1 MLSCV
6 ASAAGELAQRP
17 FATTVRVFPGLR
29 PGHGILDRE
38 GKMPTADQLKTLI
51 ESFAAGDDGRF
62 YRTALQLA
70 ADEARRGHGK
80 LAQELRT
87 LVDAARAR
95 GAALPAGAKRPIPL
109 VQPRGDLGDLV
120 TASYPDLKLSDM
132 VLPEN
137 LARSLERVLRE
148 NRGTERLHERGLRAR
163 RKLLLV
169 GPPGTGK
176 TMTARALAGE
186 LHVPLYLVRFE
197 SLITKFMGE
206 TAAKLKLVFDAMKS
220 VRAVFLF
227 DEFDAIGAQRAL
239 PNDTGEIRRI
249 LNSFLQF
256 IEADESESIVVAAT
270 NHAEILD
277 RALIRRFD
285 DVVTYEHPAVP
296 EIVAT
301 LHRTLADF
309 PTKGVRWER
318 LASEAAGLSYAEIVR
333 ACEDAAKD
341 MVLEERE
348 SLPEAEIARALNERK
363 LAHAAVD
370 TR

>member
-1 MLSCV
+1 
-6 ASAAGELAQRP
+6 
-17 FATTVRVFPGLR
+17 
-29 PGHGILDRE
+29 
-38 GKMPTADQLKTLI
+38 MPTADQLKTLI
-51 ESFAAGDDGRF
+51 ESFAASDDQRF

-80 LAQELRT
+80 LAQELRD
-87 LVDAARAR
+87 LVDAARSR
-95 GAALPAGAKRPIPL
+95 GAALPAGTKRPIPL
-109 VQPRGDLGDLV
+109 AQPRGDIGDLV
-120 TASYPDLKLSDM
+120 TASYPDLKLGDM
-132 VLPEN
+132 VLSKA
-137 LARSLERVLRE
+137 LGRGLERVLRE
-148 NRGTERLHERGLRAR
+148 NRGTARLHEHGLRAR

-197 SLITKFMGE
+197 TMITKFMGE
-206 TAAKLKLVFDAMKS
+206 SAAKLKLVFDAMRT

-256 IEADESESIVVAAT
+256 IEGDNSESILVAAT

-285 DVVTYEHPAVP
+285 DVLTYTLPDAA
-296 EIVAT
+296 EIVAA
-301 LHRTLADF
+301 LRRTLGDF
-309 PTKGVRWER
+309 PTEGVRWEHIAR
-318 LASEAAGLSYAEIVR
+318 EAEGLSYAEIVR
-333 ACEDAAKD
+333 AAEDAAKD
-341 MVLEERE
+341 MVLAERL
-348 SLPEAEIARALNERK
+348 SLPEEEIIRAVQDRK
-363 LAHAAVD
+363 LAHSAVSAK
-370 TR
+370 

>member
-1 MLSCV
+1 
-6 ASAAGELAQRP
+6 
-17 FATTVRVFPGLR
+17 
-29 PGHGILDRE
+29 
-38 GKMPTADQLKTLI
+38 MPTADQLKTLI
-51 ESFAAGDDGRF
+51 QSFAASDDQRF

-80 LAQELRT
+80 LAQELRD

-95 GAALPAGAKRPIPL
+95 GAALPAGTKRPIPL
-109 VQPRGDLGDLV
+109 AQPRGDLGDLV
-120 TASYPDLKLSDM
+120 AASYPDLRVADM
-132 VLPEN
+132 VLSKD
-137 LARSLERVLRE
+137 LARGLERVLRE
-148 NRGTERLHERGLRAR
+148 NRGAARLHEHGLRPR

-176 TMTARALAGE
+176 TMTARAIAGE
-186 LHVPLYLVRFE
+186 LHIPLYLVRFE
-197 SLITKFMGE
+197 SMITKFMGE
-206 TAAKLKLVFDAMKS
+206 TAAKLKLVFDAMHS

-256 IEADESESIVVAAT
+256 IEADNSESILVAAT

-285 DVVTYEHPAVP
+285 DVLTYALPEAA

-301 LHRTLADF
+301 LKHAIGDF
-309 PTKGVRWER
+309 PTTGVRWEHV
-318 LASEAAGLSYAEIVR
+318 AQEAEGLSYADIVR
-333 ACEDAAKD
+333 AAEDAAKD
-341 MVLEERE
+341 MVLTER
-348 SLPEAEIARALNERK
+348 SCLPEQDIVRALHDRK
-363 LAHAAVD
+363 LAHSAVCAK
-370 TR
+370 

>member
-1 MLSCV
+1 M
-6 ASAAGELAQRP
+6 
-17 FATTVRVFPGLR
+17 RVS
-29 PGHGILDRE
+29 
-38 GKMPTADQLKTLI
+38 MPTADQLKTLI
-51 ESFAAGDDGRF
+51 ESYAASDDARF

-80 LAQELRT
+80 FAQELRD

-109 VQPRGDLGDLV
+109 AQPRGDLGDLV
-120 TASYPDLKLSDM
+120 SASYPDLKVNDM
-132 VLPEN
+132 VLSKS
-137 LARSLERVLRE
+137 LAGALDRVLRE
-148 NRGTERLHERGLRAR
+148 NRGTARLNEHGLCPR

-176 TMTARALAGE
+176 TMTARAIAGE

-206 TAAKLKLVFDAMKS
+206 TAAKLKLVFNAMGS

-256 IEADESESIVVAAT
+256 IEADDSESIVIAAT
-270 NHAEILD
+270 NHAETLD

-285 DVVTYEHPAVP
+285 DVLTYTLPEPA

-301 LHRTLADF
+301 LERTLGAF
-309 PTKGVRWER
+309 PTKGVHWEHVAR
-318 LASEAAGLSYAEIVR
+318 EADGLSYAEIVR
-333 ACEDAAKD
+333 AGEDAAKD
-341 MVLEERE
+341 MVLAGRS
-348 SLPEAEIARALNERK
+348 SLTEDDIVQAVHDRK
-363 LAHAAVD
+363 LAHAAVSSK
-370 TR
+370 

>member
-1 MLSCV
+1 
-6 ASAAGELAQRP
+6 
-17 FATTVRVFPGLR
+17 
-29 PGHGILDRE
+29 
-38 GKMPTADQLKTLI
+38 MPTADQLKTLI
-51 ESFAAGDDGRF
+51 ESFAASDDARF

-80 LAQELRT
+80 LAQELRD
-87 LVDAARAR
+87 LVDAARSR

-109 VQPRGDLGDLV
+109 AQPRGDLGDLV
-120 TASYPDLKLSDM
+120 FASYPDLKVADM
-132 VLPEN
+132 VLSQG

-148 NRGTERLHERGLRAR
+148 NRGTARLHEHGLRAR
-163 RKLLLV
+163 RRLLLV

-176 TMTARALAGE
+176 TMTARAVAGE

-197 SLITKFMGE
+197 SMITKFMGE
-206 TAAKLKLVFDAMKS
+206 TAAKLKLVFDAMRS

-256 IEADESESIVVAAT
+256 IEADDSESILIAAT

-285 DVVTYEHPAVP
+285 DVLTYALPEAP
-296 EIVAT
+296 EIIAT
-301 LHRTLADF
+301 LKRTLLDF
-309 PTKGVRWER
+309 PTQGIRWAH
-318 LASEAAGLSYAEIVR
+318 LAHEAAGLSYADIVR
-333 ACEDAAKD
+333 ASEDAAKE
-341 MVLEERE
+341 MVLGERPA
-348 SLPEAEIARALNERK
+348 LPEEDIVRALHDRK
-363 LAHAAVD
+363 LAHEAITAK
-370 TR
+370 

>member
-1 MLSCV
+1 
-6 ASAAGELAQRP
+6 
-17 FATTVRVFPGLR
+17 
-29 PGHGILDRE
+29 
-38 GKMPTADQLKTLI
+38 MPTADQLKTLI
-51 ESFAAGDDGRF
+51 ASFAASDDARF

-80 LAQELRT
+80 LAQELRD

-95 GAALPAGAKRPIPL
+95 GATLPAGAKRPIPL
-109 VQPRGDLGDLV
+109 AQPRGDLGDLV
-120 TASYPDLKLSDM
+120 SASYPDLKVADM
-132 VLPEN
+132 VLSKG
-137 LARSLERVLRE
+137 LSHGLERVLRE
-148 NRGTERLHERGLRAR
+148 NRGTARLHEHGLRAR

-176 TMTARALAGE
+176 TMTARAVAGE

-197 SLITKFMGE
+197 SMITKFMGE
-206 TAAKLKLVFDAMKS
+206 TAAKLKLVFDAMRS

-256 IEADESESIVVAAT
+256 IEADDSESILIAAT

-285 DVVTYEHPAVP
+285 DVLTYALPEVP

-301 LHRTLADF
+301 LQRALADF
-309 PTKGVRWER
+309 PTKGIRWEH
-318 LASEAAGLSYAEIVR
+318 LAHEAVGLSYAEVVR
-333 ACEDAAKD
+333 ASEDAAKD
-341 MVLEERE
+341 MVLAERSALQEEG
-348 SLPEAEIARALNERK
+348 IVCALHDRK
-363 LAHAAVD
+363 LAHTAVAAK
-370 TR
+370 

>member
-1 MLSCV
+1 
-6 ASAAGELAQRP
+6 
-17 FATTVRVFPGLR
+17 
-29 PGHGILDRE
+29 
-38 GKMPTADQLKTLI
+38 MPTADQLKTLI
-51 ESFAAGDDGRF
+51 ESFAASDDQRF

-80 LAQELRT
+80 VAQELRD

-95 GAALPAGAKRPIPL
+95 GAALPAAVKRPIPL
-109 VQPRGDLGDLV
+109 AQPRGDLGDLV
-120 TASYPDLKLSDM
+120 AASYPDLKIGDM
-132 VLPEN
+132 VLSPD
-137 LARSLERVLRE
+137 LARGLERVLRE
-148 NRGTERLHERGLRAR
+148 NRGTARLHEHGLRAR

-176 TMTARALAGE
+176 TMTARAIAGE

-197 SLITKFMGE
+197 SMITKFMGE
-206 TAAKLKLVFDAMKS
+206 TAAKLKLVFNAMAS
-220 VRAVFLF
+220 VRGVFLF

-256 IEADESESIVVAAT
+256 IEVDESESILIAAT

-285 DVVTYEHPAVP
+285 DVLTYTLPTDA
-296 EIVAT
+296 EIVAALKRT
-301 LHRTLADF
+301 LHDF
-309 PTKGVRWER
+309 STKGIRWEQVAR
-318 LASEAAGLSYAEIVR
+318 EAEGLSYAEIVR

-341 MVLEERE
+341 MVLAERA
-348 SLPEAEIARALNERK
+348 SLSHEDIVRALRDRK
-363 LAHAAVD
+363 LAHTAVAAK
-370 TR
+370 

>member
-1 MLSCV
+1 
-6 ASAAGELAQRP
+6 
-17 FATTVRVFPGLR
+17 
-29 PGHGILDRE
+29 
-38 GKMPTADQLKTLI
+38 MPTADQLKTLI
-51 ESFAAGDDGRF
+51 ESFAASDDARF

-80 LAQELRT
+80 LAQELRG

-109 VQPRGDLGDLV
+109 AQPRGDLGDLV
-120 TASYPDLKLSDM
+120 TASYPDLKVADM
-132 VLPEN
+132 VLSKD
-137 LARSLERVLRE
+137 LALGLERVLRE
-148 NRGTERLHERGLRAR
+148 NRGTARLHERGLHAR

-176 TMTARALAGE
+176 TMTARAIAGE

-206 TAAKLKLVFDAMKS
+206 SAAKLKIVFDAMRS

-256 IEADESESIVVAAT
+256 IESDNSESILVAAT

-277 RALIRRFD
+277 RALVRRFD
-285 DVVTYEHPAVP
+285 DILTYALPDAS

-301 LHRTLADF
+301 LKRTLADF
-309 PTKGVRWER
+309 PTRGVRWEHV
-318 LASEAAGLSYAEIVR
+318 ADEATGLSYAEIVR
-333 ACEDAAKD
+333 AGEDAAKD
-341 MVLEERE
+341 MVLGERSSLSEEDV
-348 SLPEAEIARALNERK
+348 IRALHDRK
-363 LAHAAVD
+363 LAHTAVAAK
-370 TR
+370 